1 MWACLVQTTALHL
14 HLEPSVK
21 IGVSAIK
28 VGLCHVTRTLETVC
42 ARLDGWVQSARAR
55 EKPDVQKT
63 RTVMMTTV
71 CVSTGF

>member
-1 MWACLVQTTALHL
+1 M
-14 HLEPSVK
+14 K